1 MKTDQIIRVSGAII
15 KEESIVPITANIA
28 PHTVVAEANK
38 PYSNYYGVAP
48 FNMPVKPNSIF
59 LFTAEYYTLEEVLR
73 FARLIDLCCT
83 QQLNLAVSVLNFGS
97 EHFPAI
103 RVKNFPDY
111 KMIGKL
117 QECLAEKG
125 VVFARKVPFQEKAI
139 IRTNKCFALDPV
151 DENLYLDHR
160 QHKTGYVALKN
171 LISHEKYTE
180 VINNIR
186 NNTNC
191 PLFNPARGAILF
203 GDEITDI
210 IRVYSEH
217 IGIDMLKL
225 IQQHFEKN

>member
-15 KEESIVPITANIA
+15 KEESIVPVTVNIA

-38 PYSNYYGVAP
+38 PYSDYYGVAP

-83 QQLNLAVSVLNFGS
+83 QQLNLAASVLNFGT
-97 EHFPAI
+97 EHFPAM
-103 RVKNFPDY
+103 RVKSFPDY

-117 QECLAEKG
+117 QECLTEKG
-125 VVFARKVPFQEKAI
+125 VVFARKVPLSEKAI
-139 IRTNKCFALDPV
+139 IRTNKCFALELV
-151 DENLYLDHR
+151 DKNLYLDHN

-191 PLFNPARGAILF
+191 PLFNSARGAILF

-225 IQQHFEKN
+225 IQQHF

>member
-15 KEESIVPITANIA
+15 KEESIVPVTAHIA
-28 PHTVVAEANK
+28 PHTVVAEADK
-38 PYSNYYGVAP
+38 PYSDYYGVAP

-83 QQLNLAVSVLNFGS
+83 QQLNLAVSVLNFGN
-97 EHFPAI
+97 EQYPAI

-125 VVFARKVPFQEKAI
+125 VIFARKVSLANKAI
-139 IRTNKCFALDPV
+139 IRTNKCFALEPI

-171 LISHEKYTE
+171 LISNEYFHE
-180 VINNIR
+180 VINTIR

-191 PLFNPARGAILF
+191 PLFNAARGAILF
-203 GDEITDI
+203 GDVITDI
-210 IRVYSEH
+210 IRVYSVH

-225 IQQHFEKN
+225 IQKHFEK